1 MNIQSVLNS
10 LSRKRPIFHNEAD
23 FQHALAWEL
32 REQCDCKIRLERRMD
47 LDSKRRAYLDIWIE
61 WNGRR
66 IAVELKYK
74 MSAIEHSFEDETF
87 SLLNQGAQDIGRYDV
102 LKDLQRLEQMVR
114 QGLADEGH
122 LVFLTND
129 ASYYSNP
136 GIEKTTA
143 DREFRI
149 HEGRHI
155 SGTLRWS
162 DNTGK
167 GTMKGREEPIVLQGE
182 YIFRW
187 QPYSQL
193 NDRPSGIINAL
204 VVVYCHIGWRRNP
217 GFSSLHLAEEIDH
230 SHRQ

>member
-1 MNIQSVLNS
+1 MNIQPVLDS
-10 LSRKRPIFHNEAD
+10 LSRRRPIFHNEAD

-32 REQCDCKIRLERRMD
+32 REQYDCKIRLERRMN

-74 MSAIEHSFEDETF
+74 MSAIEHTFEDETF

-114 QGLADEGH
+114 QGFADEGY

-136 GIEKTTA
+136 GIEKMTA

-149 HEGRHI
+149 HEGRQT

-162 DNTGK
+162 DN
-167 GTMKGREEPIVLQGE
+167 
-182 YIFRW
+182 
-187 QPYSQL
+187 
-193 NDRPSGIINAL
+193 NDRRRIAGDRFDCQIDRFRTLFSNGFKGQAGCTFAGGGLPSNG
-204 VVVYCHIGWRRNP
+204 
-217 GFSSLHLAEEIDH
+217 
-230 SHRQ
+230 